1 LRFQASIWLPAFP
14 EAAPPSPDLSKAQG
28 AIALVFARLVIA
40 ARHRLRWRAFPAAM
54 TLLVSSH
61 REEKIMIKK
70 ILLGLT
76 VVAVACAGAA
86 IAQQSGIKRT
96 PLQKLEFP
104 AGYNTIT
111 AIAEVPAGGAAG
123 RHTHPGAET
132 GYVLE
137 GELELLIDGKPPL
150 KVRAGESYQ
159 IPEGAVH
166 DAKAG
171 DKPFKVLGVYVVKE
185 GQPLASPAP

>member
-1 LRFQASIWLPAFP
+1 
-14 EAAPPSPDLSKAQG
+14 
-28 AIALVFARLVIA
+28 
-40 ARHRLRWRAFPAAM
+40 
-54 TLLVSSH
+54 
-61 REEKIMIKK
+61 MIKK

-76 VVAVACAGAA
+76 VAAVACAGAA

-150 KVRAGESYQ
+150 KVKAGESYQ

>member
-1 LRFQASIWLPAFP
+1 MFR
-14 EAAPPSPDLSKAQG
+14 
-28 AIALVFARLVIA
+28 
-40 ARHRLRWRAFPAAM
+40 
-54 TLLVSSH
+54 
-61 REEKIMIKK
+61 K

-76 VVAVACAGAA
+76 VVAVAGAGVA
-86 IAQQSGIKRT
+86 IAQQTGIKRT
-96 PLQKLEFP
+96 PLQKLDFP
-104 AGYNTIT
+104 AGYNTVT

-137 GELELLIDGKPPL
+137 GELELLIDGQPPM
-150 KVRAGESYQ
+150 KIKAGESYQ

-171 DKPFKVLGVYVVKE
+171 DKPFKVLGVYVVKAGE
-185 GQPLASPAP
+185 PLAKPAP

>member
-1 LRFQASIWLPAFP
+1 
-14 EAAPPSPDLSKAQG
+14 
-28 AIALVFARLVIA
+28 
-40 ARHRLRWRAFPAAM
+40 
-54 TLLVSSH
+54 
-61 REEKIMIKK
+61 MIKK
-70 ILLGLT
+70 LLLGLT
-76 VVAVACAGAA
+76 VAAVAGAGVA

-96 PLQKLEFP
+96 PLQKLDFP
-104 AGYNTIT
+104 AGYNTVT

-137 GELELLIDGKPPL
+137 GELELLIDGQPPM
-150 KVRAGESYQ
+150 KIKAGESYQ

-171 DKPFKVLGVYVVKE
+171 DKPFKVLGVYVVKAGE
-185 GQPLASPAP
+185 PLAKPAP

>member
-1 LRFQASIWLPAFP
+1 
-14 EAAPPSPDLSKAQG
+14 
-28 AIALVFARLVIA
+28 VI
-40 ARHRLRWRAFPAAM
+40 RKL
-54 TLLVSSH
+54 
-61 REEKIMIKK
+61 
-70 ILLGLT
+70 LLGLT
-76 VVAVACAGAA
+76 VVGLAWAGAA

-96 PLQKLEFP
+96 PLQKVEFP
-104 AGYNTIT
+104 PGYNTVT

-137 GELELLIDGKPPL
+137 GELELVIDGQPPL
-150 KVRAGESYQ
+150 KIKAGESYQ

-171 DKPFKVLGVYVVKE
+171 DKPFKVLGVYVIKAGE
-185 GQPLASPAP
+185 PLAKPAP